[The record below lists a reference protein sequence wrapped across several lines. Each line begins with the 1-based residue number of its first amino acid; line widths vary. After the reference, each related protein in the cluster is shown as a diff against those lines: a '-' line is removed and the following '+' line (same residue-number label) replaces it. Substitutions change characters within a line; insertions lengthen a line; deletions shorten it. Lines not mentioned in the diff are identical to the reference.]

1 MTSSVNWIAAYNY
14 LFAALNSEDKALYV
28 GGVAFCRMVQ

>member
-1 MTSSVNWIAAYNY
+1 MSSVNWIAAFNY

-28 GGVAFCRMVQ
+28 GGLVFLE